1 MLSVLTCSLA
11 FSPSLSP
18 PRQTNQWSTVMPSSL
33 EKCTAGPGDSRRVHP
48 HSLPR
53 SDLQLPHSLQQTAPT
68 PFHHWLSAVTKGLI
82 PKQGFSDGSVIYL
95 CLPPTWEG
103 QASKQ
108 HCSCCLTHLSPPLG
122 PTLLS
127 AHPPHV
133 MLVYRLSLLHTPRGS
148 VACFT
153 LHYFH
158 YYLLISCVCDSL
170 RRVDALQNNTSF
182 FFF

>member
-108 HCSCCLTHLSPPLG
+108 HCSCCLTHLAPPLG

-127 AHPPHV
+127 AHPNVGLPSFPSPHT
-133 MLVYRLSLLHTPRGS
+133 YRVCSVFHAALFPLL
-148 VACFT
+148 FT
-153 LHYFH
+153 YFLCVWLFKESWCSPEQ
-158 YYLLISCVCDSL
+158 YL
-170 RRVDALQNNTSF
+170 F